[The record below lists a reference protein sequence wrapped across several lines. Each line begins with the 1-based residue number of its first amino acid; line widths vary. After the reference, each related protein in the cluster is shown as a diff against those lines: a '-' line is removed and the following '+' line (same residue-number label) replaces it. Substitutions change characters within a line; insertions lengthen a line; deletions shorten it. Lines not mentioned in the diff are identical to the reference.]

1 MTEVSLT
8 GHSAILQAQVMGQI
22 DRLLVEP
29 TRVLAVDFKS
39 NAIVPKNSD
48 AVPEGILRQ
57 MGAYAEL
64 LGTIYP
70 DRRIDLAILW
80 TNSAELMEVPHTRV
94 MDALQR
100 AANA

>member
-1 MTEVSLT
+1 
-8 GHSAILQAQVMGQI
+8 
-22 DRLLVEP
+22 
-29 TRVLAVDFKS
+29 
-39 NAIVPKNSD
+39 
-48 AVPEGILRQ
+48 
-57 MGAYAEL
+57 
-64 LGTIYP
+64 P